1 MKTVLIKGTA
11 REAVGKK
18 ACKALRAE
26 GLVPCVLYGGEV
38 VVHFAAPVAEFRKII
53 YTPNVYMIN
62 LQIDGK
68 ETMAIVQA
76 TQFNPVTDEVMHI
89 DFLQISEDKPVKID
103 VPVKLEGF
111 AKGIQQGGKLKLN
124 LRTLRVKALSKDLPD
139 FITLDVTN
147 LGLGESTRV
156 GDIQVEGLT
165 MLQNASVP
173 VAAVMITRAARA
185 AMNAA
190 KAGKE

>member
-1 MKTVLIKGTA
+1 MKTVSIKGTA

-18 ACKALRAE
+18 ASKALRAE
-26 GLVPCVLYGGEV
+26 GLVPCVLYGGEEI
-38 VVHFAAPVAEFRKII
+38 VHFAASDAEFRKII

-68 ETMAIVQA
+68 ETMAIMQA
-76 TQFNPVTDEVMHI
+76 SQFDPVTDEVIHI
-89 DFLQISEDKPVKID
+89 DFLHVSDDKPVKID

-124 LRTLRVKALSKDLPD
+124 LRTLRVKALAKDLPD

-147 LGLGESTRV
+147 LGLGESARV

-165 MLQNASVP
+165 LLQNPSVP
-173 VAAVMITRAARA
+173 VATVMITRAARA
-185 AMNAA
+185 AMSAA
-190 KAGKE
+190 KTGKE